1 EPAIWDASRTKTRI
15 VTRDGTIAQADC
27 GRGCNNNTYRLLQG
41 TFTRRGRWARVEL
54 EQEKEVEE
62 AENYMKKT
70 EVYLDS
76 VMESAMEEYRLF
88 EVEMNRMAMAEHD
101 SLVKVASRKMGKSMK
116 KAATFASNE
125 YIEAAAKSTSSSS
138 NPKKVNPS

>member
-1 EPAIWDASRTKTRI
+1 
-15 VTRDGTIAQADC
+15 
-27 GRGCNNNTYRLLQG
+27 
-41 TFTRRGRWARVEL
+41 
-54 EQEKEVEE
+54 
-62 AENYMKKT
+62 MKKT

-125 YIEAAAKSTSSSS
+125 YIEAEAKSTSSSS